1 MRCSDAGKPCPFKD
15 PERTRGKKLGD
26 PFPDYRTY
34 VDMHICNYLAQKHST
49 KMLQLLQSFL
59 DTIRFFRLVLLS
71 WATFLPSSPPCH
83 ANQLSC
89 GIVDRPSSFLLQVGR
104 VGCLGID
111 SIQEG
116 GEASSL
122 PPIFDPTKHEKEAS
136 NTQKNH
142 RLNT

>member
-15 PERTRGKKLGD
+15 PERTREKKLGD
-26 PFPDYRTY
+26 PCPDHLTY
-34 VDMHICNYLAQKHST
+34 VRICNYLAKKHR
-49 KMLQLLQSFL
+49 KEMLQLLQSFL
-59 DTIRFFRLVLLS
+59 DTIRFFRRVLLS

-89 GIVDRPSSFLLQVGR
+89 GIDDRPSSFLLQVGR

-122 PPIFDPTKHEKEAS
+122 PPIFDPTKHEKGGRQYHP
-136 NTQKNH
+136 TITK
-142 RLNT
+142 